1 MTIMPEG
8 DAVRNAVKWISE
20 ILKNDPEKSIDA
32 LIQQAC
38 LKFDLTPL
46 DANFLTAFYQK
57 KG

>member
-1 MTIMPEG
+1 MPEG

-20 ILKNDPEKSIDA
+20 MLKDDAGKSITS

-46 DANFLTAFYQK
+46 EGEFLTAFYK
-57 KG
+57 KDV

>member
-20 ILKNDPEKSIDA
+20 MLKDDAGKSISA

-46 DANFLTAFYQK
+46 EAEFLTAFYK
-57 KG
+57 KDV